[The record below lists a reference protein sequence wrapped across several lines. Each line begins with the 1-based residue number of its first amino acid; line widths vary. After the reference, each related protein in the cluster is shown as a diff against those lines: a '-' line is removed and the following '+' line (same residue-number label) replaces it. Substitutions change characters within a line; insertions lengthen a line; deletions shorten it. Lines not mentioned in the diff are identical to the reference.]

1 MYSKQLTASQNDALK
16 GRYEIMKNDKTI
28 QVKLDFPA
36 ATKSKKRGTRGNR
49 ITVEQFWIQL
59 VVFVTYQYQ
68 EWYIPHNKMC
78 TWLKTFNICIQN
90 RI

>member
-16 GRYEIMKNDKTI
+16 GRYEMMKNDKTI

-49 ITVEQFWIQL
+49 ITVEQF
-59 VVFVTYQYQ
+59 
-68 EWYIPHNKMC
+68 
-78 TWLKTFNICIQN
+78 
-90 RI
+90 